1 MFLMMEKEN
10 CFYLGQITRIIGFK
24 GEVAVYIDSDEPE
37 KYAGLDA
44 VFVDLHGNFVPF
56 FVENLN
62 NRNKSNQ
69 FNIKFQDVENA
80 EDASRLVG
88 CELYLPLDA
97 LPPLEGDAFYYHEI
111 EGYEVHDEQKGF
123 IGTIIQVVD
132 YPGNPL
138 FEINFNDKTILVPV
152 RDEFISSLDRPNR
165 RINISAP
172 EGLID
177 LYLE

>member
-1 MFLMMEKEN
+1 MEKES
-10 CFYLGQITRIIGFK
+10 CFYLGRVTRIIGFK

-37 KYAGLDA
+37 KYSELDA
-44 VFVDLHGNFVPF
+44 VFIDLHGNFVPF

-69 FNIKFQDVENA
+69 FNIKFQDIDNA
-80 EDASRLVG
+80 DDASRLVG
-88 CELYLPLDA
+88 CDMFLPLEA

-111 EGYEVHDEQKGF
+111 VDFEVHDEQKGF
-123 IGTIIQVVD
+123 IGTILQVLE

-138 FEINFNDKTILVPV
+138 FEISFNDKTLLIPV
-152 RDEFISSLDRPNR
+152 RDEFIRSLDRVNK

-177 LYLE
+177 IYL